1 MRPGVG
7 VDPARLGGPG
17 CEGGACPVP
26 TGLQGQLG
34 RAQGVALGGSQRP
47 QGKAVGQA
55 LPESA
60 LNP

>member
-1 MRPGVG
+1 M
-7 VDPARLGGPG
+7 DPARLGGPG